1 MRAGSD
7 AAFEAAYDRHHR
19 GILAFCRHMLGSRE
33 EAEDA
38 VQHTFLA
45 AYRQLRATDKPI
57 QLRPWLYAIARNRC
71 FSVLR
76 ARRPVSTL
84 DDAMPG
90 TAGLA
95 AEVEHRADLRHA
107 LRDLTALPEDQRAAL
122 VLAELGDLD
131 HAEIAE
137 VLNVRPQKVK
147 ALVFQARSSLIASRE
162 ARETPCVEI
171 REQLAQLSGG
181 SLRRN
186 VVRRHLA
193 ECAGCREYREEVGRQ
208 RKALAALLPVVP
220 SAGLKETVLGSIAGG
235 IGPGGGAA
243 AGAGAAAAASGAAS
257 SVSGLGGLSLLAK
270 GGAAKLAATLAI
282 GGAVAGGVAG
292 VRTGH
297 DDARPGPGDV
307 QAVAAT
313 PRPAGVGGALGA
325 TPLSA
330 TAPGGPAA
338 TAPSPQNAAARSG
351 DEDRSHAA
359 RGSGKASRRDARTR
373 RRAHRRHHRAAAG
386 AQAGTVAPGNSG
398 NVPAS
403 GTGSARS
410 QRGGPSGGRS
420 ANGHGAGG
428 IVGTGAR
435 PTGRSGA
442 SPRTGRPKDAGLR
455 RAASPAAARKAG
467 AVSRADPRRRA
478 KSGRRAAAGS
488 RAAAKAG
495 GRQSAARP
503 ASTTRAKAD
512 AAGRPDAG

>member
-1 MRAGSD
+1 MAGASIPSNPPTAASSIRCLECGDSHAGARCARMDASVSALQAKSAVRSPRLLRLAGDDRLVALVRAGSD

-71 FSVLR
+71 LSVLR

-84 DDAMPG
+84 DDTMPG

-95 AEVEHRADLRHA
+95 ADVEHRADLRDA

-122 VLAELGDLD
+122 LLAEVGDLG

-193 ECAGCREYREEVGRQ
+193 ECAGCREYREEVRRQ

-297 DDARPGPGDV
+297 DDARPGPGDAQV
-307 QAVAAT
+307 VAT
-313 PRPAGVGGALGA
+313 PRPAGLGGALGA

-330 TAPGGPAA
+330 TASGGRAA

-351 DEDRSHAA
+351 DEDGSHAA
-359 RGSGKASRRDARTR
+359 RGSGKASRRDARNR

-386 AQAGTVAPGNSG
+386 PPSGTVAPGNSA

-403 GTGSARS
+403 GKGAARS

-420 ANGHGAGG
+420 ANARGAGG
-428 IVGTGAR
+428 VMGTGAR

-442 SPRTGRPKDAGLR
+442 SPGTGRP
-455 RAASPAAARKAG
+455 
-467 AVSRADPRRRA
+467 
-478 KSGRRAAAGS
+478 
-488 RAAAKAG
+488 
-495 GRQSAARP
+495 
-503 ASTTRAKAD
+503 
-512 AAGRPDAG
+512 